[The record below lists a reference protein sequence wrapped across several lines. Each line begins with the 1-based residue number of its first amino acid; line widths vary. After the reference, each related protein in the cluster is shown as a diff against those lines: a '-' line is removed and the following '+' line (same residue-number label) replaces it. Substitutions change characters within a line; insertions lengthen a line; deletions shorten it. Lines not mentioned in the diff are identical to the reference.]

1 MNIQQLQYFITAA
14 TEEHMTNASLKL
26 HISQPALT
34 AAIQRLES
42 ELGVRLF
49 KQIGRNIKLT
59 DFGTVYLKYAKS
71 AVKSLEDGQK
81 LLDGMKEQEYSTVRL
96 VTPPVSSFPGL
107 INMLLK
113 VCPNLIMSNEKESQ
127 EVIITK
133 LKNNT
138 LDLCISALVF
148 SNPEID
154 SCVLSHDRMML
165 LTTTSN
171 PLAVRDHV
179 NFSDLKDQPFSTFPS
194 NTGAYKQ
201 IQNLCLKAGFSPKIT
216 FIGERLPDVVSSVSY
231 CNTVAVLTEEAK
243 KICGN
248 MTGSDTLWIPI
259 DGSDSEMI
267 RSLYWRNH
275 ESRNI
280 VNSVRDIIIDYFTQ

>member
-59 DFGTVYLKYAKS
+59 DFGTVYLRYAQAALKN
-71 AVKSLEDGQK
+71 LEDGQNQINS
-81 LLDGMKEQEYSTVRL
+81 MKERENSIVRL
-96 VTPPVSSFPGL
+96 VTPPVSSYPGL

-113 VCPNLIMSNEKESQ
+113 ACPNLIMSNEKESR
-127 EVIITK
+127 EAITAK
-133 LKNNT
+133 LNNNSI
-138 LDLCISALVF
+138 DLCISALIF
-148 SNPEID
+148 SNAEIK

-165 LTTTSN
+165 LTTAAN
-171 PLAVRDHV
+171 PLANREHV
-179 NFSDLKDQPFSTFPS
+179 SFSDLKDQPFSTFPS

-201 IQNLCLKAGFSPKIT
+201 IEALCLKSGFSPKIT
-216 FIGERLPDVVSSVSY
+216 FIGERLLDVVASVSY

-243 KICGN
+243 RICGN
-248 MTGSDTLWIPI
+248 LSDSEIVWIPI
-259 DGSDSEMI
+259 DGAYSKMI
-267 RSLYWRNH
+267 RSLYWRKN
-275 ESRNI
+275 ESRSI
-280 VNSVRDIIIDYFTQ
+280 VNSVRDIIINYFTQ